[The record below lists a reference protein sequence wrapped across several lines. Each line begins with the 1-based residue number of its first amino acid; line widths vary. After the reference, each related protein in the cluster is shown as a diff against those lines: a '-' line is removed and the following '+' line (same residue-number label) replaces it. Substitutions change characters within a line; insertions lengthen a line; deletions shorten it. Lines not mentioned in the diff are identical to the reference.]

1 MRVLLVDFNP
11 FTAAVTPISLGH
23 LGAVLRRAGHEVKVL
38 SLGATSRFSPSGLA
52 SYLSAF
58 APALIGFGAY
68 QRNLHHVRALAGLAK
83 RVLPRCRVVLGG
95 PQALFMPDEALES
108 MPEVDLLSRGE
119 GELTIAA
126 IVEAMEDGDD
136 GTPIPG
142 VTSRLPDGGTVTAP
156 SPEVPP
162 DLDAYPSPWFDGVL
176 DPADWDEAVLLTSRG
191 CPHACAFCITPA
203 ACGRRY
209 RVHSVERVLDE
220 IAFIAA
226 RGVERLWFADP
237 DFCCRESRVMA
248 LLEGVLQRGLKL
260 GMWLETRAD
269 MVTPELIRLMQRA
282 GVMTLAMGL
291 ESASDR
297 VSRGLDKR
305 IRPDQ
310 VAAAARSALAA
321 GLDVELFSQFAL
333 PGEDFDDA
341 MATLAFVKDCGVPV
355 RGNSNAQQMQLY
367 FGSEITRRP
376 REHGVRPLREFPPHL
391 SVGPEFETE
400 WMDRRAIRAV
410 KAAWQAASSD
420 GGKRVVS

>member
-11 FTAAVTPISLGH
+11 FAAAVTPISLGH
-23 LGAVLRRAGHEVKVL
+23 LGAVLRRAGHEVRIL
-38 SLGATSRFSPSGLA
+38 SLGMTSRFSPSGLA
-52 SYLSAF
+52 AYLSAF
-58 APALIGFGAY
+58 APALIGFGTY
-68 QRNLHHVRALAGLAK
+68 QRNLHHVRALARLAK
-83 RVLPRCRVVLGG
+83 QVVPGCRIVLGG
-95 PQALFMPDEALES
+95 PQALFMPAQSLAS
-108 MPEVDLLSRGE
+108 MPEVDFLSRGE
-119 GELTIAA
+119 GELAIAA
-126 IVEAMEDGDD
+126 IAEAMEGGAE
-136 GTPIPG
+136 GTAIPG
-142 VTSRLPDGGTVTAP
+142 VTSRLPDGSTVTAP
-156 SPEVPP
+156 SPEGPP
-162 DLDAYPSPWFDGVL
+162 DLDTYPSPWLEGVL
-176 DPADWDEAVLLTSRG
+176 EPSDWNEAVLLTSRG

-220 IAFIAA
+220 IAYIAD

-237 DFCCRESRVMA
+237 DFCCRQSRVLA
-248 LLEGVLQRGLKL
+248 LLEGMLQRGLKL

-282 GVMTLAMGL
+282 GVTTLAMGL

-297 VSRGLDKR
+297 VSLGLDKR
-305 IRPDQ
+305 IQPAQ
-310 VAAAARSALAA
+310 VAATARTALAA

-333 PGEDFDDA
+333 PGETFDDA
-341 MATLAFVKDCGVPV
+341 MATLAFVGDCGVPI

-376 REHGVRPLREFPPHL
+376 RDHGVRPLREFPPHL
-391 SVGPEFETE
+391 SVGAEFETE

-410 KAAWQAASSD
+410 KAAWRAASLD